1 MIGFGSIKGKIV
13 MAAGTCLVASFLV
26 VIGYMT
32 YTARDR
38 ALQTAVTVARN
49 QATIE
54 SLRIKGRFDA
64 AIGAARDL
72 AVSFQGVK
80 QTWPVPSRD
89 VLNGMIRNVA
99 GTYDD
104 VLGVWTVWEPNALDG
119 MDDQFVN
126 ADEGHDSTGRFVPYW
141 NKVGGLHLEPCS
153 TYEDPSQNSWYAG
166 PLNSGEETVLPPSMY
181 EIGGKQVMVVSLAVP
196 VKLNGRSVAV
206 VGSDLSVAFLQE
218 IADSLNILGE
228 PADVTLIAQNGMI
241 TAKSRQPD
249 LAGKKL
255 SSITEDADA
264 LMQKIREGKP
274 YHMFDDGDLNLVV
287 PMAFGNSDS
296 YWAVNVAVPKSLI
309 YAKANAMARSSS
321 LIGFVCL
328 LAALAVLWVIA
339 GYLARPIVETS
350 NVVNGIAEGNL
361 DVELHPRGTDE
372 VAVMQGSVNLM
383 AAKLRENIA
392 EIESQMKLAQEKT
405 VQAEKATEEA
415 NAAKAQA
422 ERAKAEGML
431 QAADKLEHVVE
442 RISTATEQIS
452 AQSDAIRQGTDTQ
465 RERIATTATAM
476 EEMNATVLE
485 VAQNA
490 SSAAEQGMDAKNQA
504 LEGAQVVDRSIE
516 AMSVT
521 QKQTEELRESMGH
534 LDERAQDIGKIMVVI
549 DDIADQTNLLALN
562 AAIEAARAGEA
573 GRGFAV
579 VADEVRKLA
588 EKTMTAT
595 KEVGDSIRAIQE
607 VAGANVT
614 SMERAAEDLE
624 QAVELANQSG
634 KALKTIVDV
643 TEASAGQIQ
652 SIATAAEEQSA
663 ASDEIS
669 QSMEEINRITT
680 ETSENIQESSEA
692 LRELAQQTSDLLG
705 LIQELKDDA
714 TK

>member
-1 MIGFGSIKGKIV
+1 VIGFGSIKGKIV

-119 MDDQFVN
+119 MDDQYVN
-126 ADEGHDSTGRFVPYW
+126 EGEGHDSTGRFIPYW

-153 TYEDPSQNSWYAG
+153 TYEDPAHNSWYAD
-166 PLNSGEETVLPPSMY
+166 PLNSGEETVLPPFLY
-181 EIGGKQVMVVSLAVP
+181 EI
-196 VKLNGRSVAV
+196 GRSVAV

-218 IADSLNILGE
+218 IADSLKILGE
-228 PADVTLIAQNGMI
+228 PADVTLIAHNGMI

-264 LMQKIREGKP
+264 LMQKVREGKP

-634 KALKTIVDV
+634 KALKAIVEG